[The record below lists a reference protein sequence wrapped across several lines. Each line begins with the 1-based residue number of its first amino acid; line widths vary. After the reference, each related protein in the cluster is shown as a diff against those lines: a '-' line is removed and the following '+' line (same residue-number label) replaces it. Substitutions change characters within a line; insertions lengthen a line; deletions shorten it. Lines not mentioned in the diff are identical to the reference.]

1 VLLEFFVIWW
11 LIICVITKKQS
22 MRFLPGLLLI
32 ALFFSS
38 CKTNSRLFGKKSARD
53 IYESRLNESGISKTT
68 LGNSWFSAASS
79 ALSQPIS
86 ITLPYRQSG
95 YFAADKPRAIG
106 LKFRP
111 ARGEKIYISLTKKSS
126 GSLILYMDLWK
137 QENGKT
143 PEMEEALDTAKMNFE
158 FNADR
163 DNESYIL
170 RLQPELLHSGS
181 YEISI
186 SAGPSLA
193 FPVPQ
198 KGKVGSLWG
207 DARDAG
213 ARKHEGIDI
222 FAPKKTPIVAVA
234 EGRITRVEET
244 SIGGK
249 VIWLR
254 LTDRE
259 FNIYYAHLD
268 EQIAKVGDMVKA
280 GEVIGTVGNTG
291 NAQTTSP
298 HLHFGIYS
306 SGAIDPIRFV
316 DGERRDAKT
325 VSKSQLADQFIRVKN
340 SKQYSDNTIGKATDI
355 NPRSALVLLADNT
368 VKEIELEDL
377 QPAIDAISNRKLKKE
392 SMLTDH
398 PSIAG
403 SPITSLKSGTGLR
416 VLGYFNEYAFVEI
429 DDQLGWIK
437 RDELN

>member
-1 VLLEFFVIWW
+1 M
-11 LIICVITKKQS
+11 ICVKTKKTI
-22 MRFLPGLLLI
+22 MRLLFTLFII
-32 ALFFSS
+32 AFFFSS
-38 CKTNSRLFGKKSARD
+38 CKTNSRLFGDRSARD

-68 LGNSWFSAASS
+68 LGNAWFTAASV
-79 ALSQPIS
+79 ALSQPVT

-111 ARGEKIYISLTKKSS
+111 ARGEKIYISLTKKSA

-137 QENGKT
+137 QQNGKA
-143 PEMEEALDTAKMNFE
+143 PEMEEALDTTKMNFE

-163 DNESYIL
+163 DDESYIL

-186 SAGPSLA
+186 SAGPSLT

-222 FAPKKTPIVAVA
+222 FAPKNTPIVAVA
-234 EGRITRVEET
+234 DGRITRVEET
-244 SIGGK
+244 EIGGK

-254 LTDRE
+254 STGRE

-268 EQIAKVGDMVKA
+268 EQIVKAGDEVKA

-291 NAQTTSP
+291 NAKTTSP

-306 SGAIDPIRFV
+306 SGAIDPLRFV
-316 DGERRDAKT
+316 GGERRDAKA
-325 VSKSQLADQFIRVKN
+325 VSRVQLAGQLVRIKNLKQFPE
-340 SKQYSDNTIGKATDI
+340 NTIGIATDI
-355 NPRSALVLLADNT
+355 NADAAFVWMADNSIS
-368 VKEIELEDL
+368 EIDINKL
-377 QPAIDAISNRKLKKE
+377 QSAGEAISNRKLKKE
-392 SMLTDH
+392 TFLLDH
-398 PSIAG
+398 PSSTG
-403 SPITSLKSGTGLR
+403 VVITNLKAGTGFR
-416 VLGYFNEYAFVEI
+416 VLGYFSDHAFIES
-429 DDQLGWIK
+429 DDQRGWISK
-437 RDELN
+437 RELN